1 MSTLLAVS
9 KFENF
14 SFIKKLKSI
23 NILSFVNSGR
33 SYLSFNINSLF
44 VLVLLI
50 ANIEH
55 LHASQEGTLLASYS
69 DVVSEENNLFDNH
82 TDPNDNIFIKY
93 SPASDESVYRVSW
106 FINNKWV
113 GKPEENTLTFPDW
126 PLSLDKLGEGIHK
139 IEARIFGSQGSP
151 EYRTVNEYLLVTSE
165 IANGARIFTEE
176 IAQPQKNYVRV
187 IHSETRGLNAITTVE
202 DWNAINVDQTTGF
215 VLQIDWHDLTPDL
228 QFYTFDVIDELLEKK
243 RDGDKVWIKLM
254 DRTFHSGC
262 SKQWYPEGIKVISGK
277 NNTCYADHT
286 DTQTFEAYKSTLETL
301 ASYYNDNAD
310 VEGFIFN
317 ETAYSVY
324 NVEEKAIYFGRLI
337 RYHNAIQNTSPE
349 KFVVQYLNW
358 PNEYKLFEK
367 FVQNF
372 LTWGNY
378 RGGIGWPDSVPD
390 ELNAFQQYEIARDY
404 GDSLLIFPG
413 AQGAL
418 LDLCS
423 ETPSIKTMLEDNL
436 NVDMVVWENWSSNCD
451 YQNVLLDFLYL
462 EEY

>member
-1 MSTLLAVS
+1 MY
-9 KFENF
+9 
-14 SFIKKLKSI
+14 
-23 NILSFVNSGR
+23 NSQ
-33 SYLSFNINSLF
+33 N
-44 VLVLLI
+44 
-50 ANIEH
+50 NIE
-55 LHASQEGTLLASYS
+55 S
-69 DVVSEENNLFDNH
+69 
-82 TDPNDNIFIKY
+82 
-93 SPASDESVYRVSW
+93 
-106 FINNKWV
+106 
-113 GKPEENTLTFPDW
+113 
-126 PLSLDKLGEGIHK
+126 
-139 IEARIFGSQGSP
+139 
-151 EYRTVNEYLLVTSE
+151 
-165 IANGARIFTEE
+165 
-176 IAQPQKNYVRV
+176 
-187 IHSETRGLNAITTVE
+187 
-202 DWNAINVDQTTGF
+202 
-215 VLQIDWHDLTPDL
+215 
-228 QFYTFDVIDELLEKK
+228 
-243 RDGDKVWIKLM
+243 
-254 DRTFHSGC
+254 
-262 SKQWYPEGIKVISGK
+262 
-277 NNTCYADHT
+277 
-286 DTQTFEAYKSTLETL
+286 
-301 ASYYNDNAD
+301 
-310 VEGFIFN
+310 
-317 ETAYSVY
+317 YSVY

>member
-1 MSTLLAVS
+1 M
-9 KFENF
+9 K
-14 SFIKKLKSI
+14 
-23 NILSFVNSGR
+23 
-33 SYLSFNINSLF
+33 
-44 VLVLLI
+44 
-50 ANIEH
+50 
-55 LHASQEGTLLASYS
+55 
-69 DVVSEENNLFDNH
+69 
-82 TDPNDNIFIKY
+82 
-93 SPASDESVYRVSW
+93 
-106 FINNKWV
+106 
-113 GKPEENTLTFPDW
+113 
-126 PLSLDKLGEGIHK
+126 
-139 IEARIFGSQGSP
+139 
-151 EYRTVNEYLLVTSE
+151 
-165 IANGARIFTEE
+165 
-176 IAQPQKNYVRV
+176 PQKNYVRV